1 MKAPAQGE
9 FIMLKRSIYS
19 LSMVLVAAFVL
30 SACSSHEPTVEDV
43 KSPVQVTKYL
53 IGPGDQLNIFVWRN
67 PELSVTVPVRPDG
80 KISTPLVEDMQ
91 AVGKSPTQ
99 LSRDIESVLSEY
111 IKSPKVNIIVTNF
124 VGVFSE
130 QIRVIGQ
137 APEPRALSYRRGM
150 TILDVMIEVGGL
162 APGAAG
168 NRAKVI
174 RTYGGQNREISVKL
188 YDIINKGKMA
198 TNIKMLPGDV
208 LVIPESLL

>member
-1 MKAPAQGE
+1 
-9 FIMLKRSIYS
+9 MLKRSRYTLPLMLI
-19 LSMVLVAAFVL
+19 VVFWL
-30 SACSSHEPTVEDV
+30 SACGSTKPVIDANSS
-43 KSPVQVTKYL
+43 VQITEYL
-53 IGPGDQLNIFVWRN
+53 IGPGDQLDIFVWRN
-67 PELSVTVPVRPDG
+67 PDLSLSVPVRPDG

-99 LSRDIESVLSEY
+99 LSRDVEVVLAEY
-111 IKSPKVNIIVTNF
+111 VKSPKVSIIVTGF

-130 QIRVIGQ
+130 QVRVIGKATQ
-137 APEPRALSYRRGM
+137 PRALSYRRDM
-150 TILDVMIEVGGL
+150 TLLDVMIEVGGL

-188 YDIINKGKMA
+188 HDIVNKGKMT
-198 TNIKMLPGDV
+198 TNIKMMPGDV